1 MRIVRFVVAKNS
13 ENDVGDFSCDM
24 TDGIHIGF
32 AFHAFFSKKAFNA
45 GSCFTASVELAIVL
59 CADKAIRA

>member
-24 TDGIHIGF
+24 TDGIHIWL
-32 AFHAFFSKKAFNA
+32 AFHAFFLKKGF
-45 GSCFTASVELAIVL
+45 
-59 CADKAIRA
+59 